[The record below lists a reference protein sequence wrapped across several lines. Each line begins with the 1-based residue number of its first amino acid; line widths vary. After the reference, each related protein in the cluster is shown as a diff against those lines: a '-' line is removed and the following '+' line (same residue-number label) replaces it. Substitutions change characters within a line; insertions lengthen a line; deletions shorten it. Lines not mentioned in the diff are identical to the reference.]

1 MEALSRSIA
10 MRKLKGKDLEIL
22 KKLVPEVEEKLRSGS
37 GIEYHSI
44 LPPVSMHYAVDE
56 EDFEERLKRLSG
68 EDLTYLVDR
77 ILDESECLLCIST
90 EYAKIFVDVLAEK
103 VSKETSERIKEMY
116 ESATGYKL

>member
-56 EDFEERLKRLSG
+56 EDFEERLKRLIRRRSDLSG
-68 EDLTYLVDR
+68 GSHPGR
-77 ILDESECLLCIST
+77 IRMSSVHID
-90 EYAKIFVDVLAEK
+90 
-103 VSKETSERIKEMY
+103 
-116 ESATGYKL
+116 

>member
-1 MEALSRSIA
+1 

-22 KKLVPEVEEKLRSGS
+22 KKLVPEAEEKLRSGS

-56 EDFEERLKRLSG
+56 EDFEERLNRLSS

-90 EYAKIFVDVLAEK
+90 EYAKILVDILAAK
-103 VSKETSERIKEMY
+103 VSKDTAKKITEMY